1 MIRRSY
7 RHRAGGVFTPRDY
20 SVLKD
25 HAGFK
30 EICDTILEKLTSSE
44 FRDGVRLLK
53 KVLDNKASEDEII
66 MACSLI
72 PRIGI
77 FGRTL
82 LNQSNHLKEL
92 EARLPGKKTA
102 GLRRKYMKG
111 INIK

>member
-1 MIRRSY
+1 M
-7 RHRAGGVFTPRDY
+7 
-20 SVLKD
+20 
-25 HAGFK
+25 
-30 EICDTILEKLTSSE
+30 
-44 FRDGVRLLK
+44 RLLK

-92 EARLPGKKTA
+92 EATLPDKRTA
-102 GLRRKYMKG
+102 GLKRRASWG
-111 INIK
+111 ASN